1 MASGPTDSTTLRVV
15 IVDNHPI
22 MRGGLVAVITAE
34 PDMEVVAEAEDGLTA
49 LEIAARLAPDVIVM
63 DLSMP
68 TLDGIEATRRIKAL
82 QPDVKVLMLSAHRE
96 PANIQSAMDAGA
108 AGYVVKRTAARDLV
122 VALRAVATGGT
133 FLDPSVAAHALS
145 PRRSTVPPPSTPLS
159 QRETEV
165 VKLIARGYAIKEIAA
180 TLDVS
185 ARTLETYKARA
196 MEKLGFR
203 SRPDLVRYAAQRG
216 WLEPL

>member
-1 MASGPTDSTTLRVV
+1 MASGPTDNATLRVV

-22 MRGGLVAVITAE
+22 MRGGLVAVIAAE

-49 LEIAARLAPDVIVM
+49 LEVAARLAPDVIVM

-68 TLDGIEATRRIKAL
+68 TLDGAEATRRIKAL

-108 AGYVVKRTAARDLV
+108 AGYVLKRTAARDLV

-133 FLDPSVAAHALS
+133 YLDPSVAAHALS
-145 PRRSTVPPPSTPLS
+145 ARRSSVPPTTPLS

-180 TLDVS
+180 ALDVS

-216 WLEPL
+216 WLESL

>member
-1 MASGPTDSTTLRVV
+1 MHSTRLDTGLRVV

-22 MRGGLVAVITAE
+22 MRGGLVAVIAAE
-34 PDMEVVAEAEDGLTA
+34 PDMTIVGEAEDGLAAIELVA
-49 LEIAARLAPDVIVM
+49 LARPHVVVM

-68 TLDGIEATRRIKAL
+68 TLDGVEATRRIKAADPRV
-82 QPDVKVLMLSAHRE
+82 QVLMLSAHRE
-96 PANIQSAMDAGA
+96 PANVQSAMEAGA
-108 AGYVVKRTAARDLV
+108 AGYVLKRTAARDLV
-122 VALRAVATGGT
+122 VAVRAVAAGGT
-133 FLDPSVAAHALS
+133 FLDPSVASATSVAV
-145 PRRSTVPPPSTPLS
+145 PRASAPTPALS

-165 VKLIARGYAIKEIAA
+165 VRLIARGYAMKEIAA
-180 TLDVS
+180 ALDVS

-216 WLEPL
+216 WLDRL